1 MRILPRT
8 TLKTFL
14 ALLLLIA
21 LGAGG
26 YAAWYVATPL
36 EIKALPAEVE
46 IPQGAGFRA
55 AVTQLERAGIRVRPY
70 HF

>member
-26 YAAWYVATPL
+26 YAAWYVASPL
-36 EIKALPAEVE
+36 GIKAY
-46 IPQGAGFRA
+46 G
-55 AVTQLERAGIRVRPY
+55 LEALASLRIVQRPSCRRMSTTWKM
-70 HF
+70 